1 MKQLAFPYRIDR
13 TGRTAFSEPDR
24 EVREL
29 LEQILFTAP
38 GERVMRPTLGS
49 GAAQLV
55 FEPAGAQLAASTQH
69 LVQAAVQTA
78 LGDRILLEGVE
89 VAAEDSMPSVTI
101 RYRDRSTGGT
111 ITEAFNIE
119 V

>member
-1 MKQLAFPYRIDR
+1 MKQLAFPFRIDR
-13 TGRTAFSEPDR
+13 TGRTALAEPAR

-29 LEQILFTAP
+29 LEQILFTMP

-55 FEPAGAQLAASTQH
+55 FEPAGDQLAASTQH

-78 LGDRILLEGVE
+78 LGDRILLDSVQVAVE
-89 VAAEDSMPSVTI
+89 DFMLSVTI
-101 RYRDRSTGGT
+101 RYRDRTTGGAA
-111 ITEAFNIE
+111 TENFT
-119 V
+119 VQV

>member
-1 MKQLAFPYRIDR
+1 VKQLAFPFRIDR
-13 TGRTAFSEPDR
+13 TGRTALAEPDR

-55 FEPAGAQLAASTQH
+55 FEPSGAQLAASTQH
-69 LVQAAVQTA
+69 LVQAAIQTA

-89 VAAEDSMPSVTI
+89 VAAEDSMLSVTI
-101 RYRDRSTGGT
+101 RYREPATGAAA
-111 ITEAFNIE
+111 TETFDME

>member
-1 MKQLAFPYRIDR
+1 MKQLAFPFRIDR
-13 TGRTAFSEPDR
+13 TGRTMHAEPDR

-29 LEQILFTAP
+29 LEQILFTTP

-89 VAAEDSMPSVTI
+89 VAAEDATLSVTI
-101 RYRDRSTGGT
+101 RYRDQSTSGSV
-111 ITEAFNIE
+111 TETFTLQ

>member
-1 MKQLAFPYRIDR
+1 MKQLAFPFRIDA
-13 TGRTAFSEPDR
+13 TGRTARAEPAR

-55 FEPAGAQLAASTQH
+55 FEPAGAQLVASTQH

-78 LGDRILLEGVE
+78 LGDRILLEGVT
-89 VAAEDSMPSVTI
+89 VDAEDSTLSVTI
-101 RYRDRSTGGT
+101 RYRDRAAGT
-111 ITEAFNIE
+111 AATETFT
-119 V
+119 VQV